1 MKFLLFLFSGA
12 MITIISSPGAELFE
26 DPGIGQEMCGKTMLK
41 SALPPPTSFRAIT
54 PYQPVAYLDAN
65 LPSLGIKKYGHTG
78 SRDFLDTSVLMTEA
92 NRRQDDYIASSL
104 PPSHSSELTVEARA
118 VSNKSFLVE
127 DMSRLDNNNKIK
139 FLRGLNET
147 LTGYM
152 FGCKMDSVKYSTA
165 ALMSMSL
172 IINAKSF
179 NIPG

>member
-41 SALPPPTSFRAIT
+41 SALPLPTSFRAIT

-65 LPSLGIKKYGHTG
+65 LPSLGIKKYGHTS

-92 NRRQDDYIASSL
+92 NRRQDDYIASSF

-127 DMSRLDNNNKIK
+127 DMSRLDNSNKIAYQQQELMDH
-139 FLRGLNET
+139 LRIPDHYHENHSI
-147 LTGYM
+147 
-152 FGCKMDSVKYSTA
+152 MDDEVDD
-165 ALMSMSL
+165 MSSAGS
-172 IINAKSF
+172 NFSEA
-179 NIPG
+179 G